1 MINKKLKLFLIIIVV
16 SILVCL
22 YLIYSINPW
31 KATTLEWVACPSPP
45 LGHGNFPE
53 IPKVYRGPY
62 EYSVPGE
69 KDDFTPQNKN

>member
-31 KATTLEWVACPSPP
+31 KATTSKASLLSEVPKKYRIMDFRAMPQSNAY
-45 LGHGNFPE
+45 NFLAFCE
-53 IPKVYRGPY
+53 FQINF
-62 EYSVPGE
+62 S
-69 KDDFTPQNKN
+69 